1 LVKHSNG
8 AVKVPAPVRPV
19 AAKLRVALISHCLGN
34 QNAKV
39 DEYASYPGVVSPVIA
54 LLRELGYTIQQ
65 MPCPELTLL
74 GPKRW
79 WQVREQYDSPGFRRH
94 CRLLAH
100 SAADLLEAKV
110 ERGVEDVVV
119 LGIDGSP
126 SSGVGYTSTSG
137 GSWGGRPEKIGFAF
151 VPGKGVWIEEL
162 ERVLADRGLPAPR
175 MIGVPMELPGF
186 NLDETLA
193 ELRRF
198 LTAGREAVHA

>member
-1 LVKHSNG
+1 VHANES
-8 AVKVPAPVRPV
+8 VPE
-19 AAKLRVALISHCLGN
+19 KKRVALISHCLGN

-39 DEYASYPGVVSPVIA
+39 DEYAAFPGVVTPVVKV
-54 LLRELGYTIQQ
+54 LRELGYVIQQ

-94 CRLLAH
+94 CRFLAN
-100 SAADLLEAKV
+100 SVADVLEARI
-110 ERGVEDVVV
+110 EPGVQDVVV

-126 SSGVGYTSTSG
+126 SSGVSFTSTSG

-162 ERVLADRGLPAPR
+162 ERVLAQRGLPVPR

-186 NLDETLA
+186 NLPATLD
-193 ELRRF
+193 ELRAF
-198 LTAGREAVHA
+198 LSVGREHAHA

>member
-1 LVKHSNG
+1 MTTASGTDEATGTVS
-8 AVKVPAPVRPV
+8 R
-19 AAKLRVALISHCLGN
+19 RIALISHCLGN

-39 DEYASYPGVVSPVIA
+39 DEFAMFPGVVSPVVG

-94 CRLLAH
+94 CQFLAGTV
-100 SAADLLEAKV
+100 ADVLEAHV
-110 ERGVEDVVV
+110 EKGVADVVV

-126 SSGVGYTSTSG
+126 SSGVTATSTSG
-137 GSWGGRPEKIGFAF
+137 GSWGGRPEQIGFAF

-162 ERVLADRGLPAPR
+162 ERVLGERGLPVPR

-186 NLDETLA
+186 TMADALVD
-193 ELRRF
+193 LRRF
-198 LTAGREAVHA
+198 LLAGREPAHA

>member
-1 LVKHSNG
+1 MALNETKE
-8 AVKVPAPVRPV
+8 
-19 AAKLRVALISHCLGN
+19 AAGKAGRRVALISHCLGN

-39 DEYASYPGVVSPVIA
+39 DEFAMFPGAVSPVVS
-54 LLRELGYTIQQ
+54 LLRELSYTIQQ

-94 CRLLAH
+94 CQYLAGTV
-100 SAADLLEAKV
+100 ADVLDAYV
-110 ERGVEDVVV
+110 EQGTDDVVV

-126 SSGVGYTSTSG
+126 SSGVSATSTSG
-137 GSWGGRPEKIGFAF
+137 GSWGGRPEQIGFAF

-162 ERVLADRGLPAPR
+162 ERVLGERGLPVPR
-175 MIGVPMELPGF
+175 MFGVPMELPGF
-186 NLDETLA
+186 KMANTLV

-198 LTAGREAVHA
+198 LLAGRVPVHA